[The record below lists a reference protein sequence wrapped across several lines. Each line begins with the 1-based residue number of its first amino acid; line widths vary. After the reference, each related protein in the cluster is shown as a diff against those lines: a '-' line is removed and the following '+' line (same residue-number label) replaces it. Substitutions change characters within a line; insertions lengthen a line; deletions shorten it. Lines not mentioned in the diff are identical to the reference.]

1 MQNDTKLK
9 RFVEHRGVNCL
20 KLENKGL
27 GFQVTVLMLFIA
39 LAAGVVGTIG
49 IYGMYQM
56 NDTSNMVY
64 EQDVIPLNQL
74 SELRFDAQ
82 GYRTDVAFAVSA
94 RTPEE
99 RQKFLADI
107 IQKNKDVEEH
117 MANYEGISKSNQDSD
132 SWKQFKA
139 AWNDYVESSKVTIQ
153 AIAEGRIEE
162 ARAHMYDV
170 DESKHMSAGDIIQKL
185 VNSKMDEVNMH
196 STVTSNEIFKKATRI
211 SVILVVIDVL
221 VSFVIGWF
229 LSRAL
234 GKMMRNFVHNANEIA
249 SGDIGQRKKAPWKA
263 WNREGAELLK
273 AFGDM
278 GISLRATITKV
289 VDMASQLAQTA
300 QEMRLGAEQS
310 AHAAE
315 QVASSAT
322 EIATDA
328 EMQVQEMTQNHER
341 ISLMIDELNQTE
353 QDAEKVSLASSR
365 SAELSR
371 NGNIALGQVVKQMDE
386 IESQVHSLSQVI
398 GDVDEKSEEIA
409 KTVQIIDSIAQ
420 QTNLLALN
428 AAIEAA
434 RAGENGRGFAVVAE
448 EVRKLA
454 EQVQTSLVDISQ
466 RVQEMQRASR
476 SAHQGMKTSVDS
488 VNQGSAYLKEISNQ
502 FTVILGSVEESAG
515 LAQDIETT
523 VQKVQQDGEQIKIG
537 MQNVVNQAES
547 TSAGTQTTAA
557 AAEEQNASVEELFAS
572 AESLNDLAKDL
583 KQLMDYFKL

>member
-1 MQNDTKLK
+1 
-9 RFVEHRGVNCL
+9 L

-64 EQDVIPLNQL
+64 EQDVVPLNQL
-74 SELRFDAQ
+74 SEMRFDAQ
-82 GYRTDVAFAVSA
+82 VYRSDVALAVSA

-99 RQKFLADI
+99 RQIFLADI
-107 IQKNKDVEEH
+107 NEKSKDIEEH
-117 MANYEGISKSNQDSD
+117 MGQYEAISKSAQESD
-132 SWKQFKA
+132 SWRQFKA
-139 AWNDYVESSKVTIQ
+139 AWNDYVAASKVTIQ
-153 AIAEGRIEE
+153 AAEEGRMDD
-162 ARAHMYDV
+162 AKTNMYEV
-170 DESKHMSAGDIIQKL
+170 AGTKHKLAGDILQKI
-185 VNSKMDEVNMH
+185 VDSKMDEVNMH
-196 STVTSNEIFKKATRI
+196 STVTSNEIFTKATRI

-234 GKMMRNFVHNANEIA
+234 GNMMRNFVLNANEIA

-289 VDMASQLAQTA
+289 VDMASQLARTA

>member
-1 MQNDTKLK
+1 
-9 RFVEHRGVNCL
+9 L

-322 EIATDA
+322 EIANDA
-328 EMQVQEMTQNHER
+328 EMQVQEMTQNHDR

-353 QDAEKVSLASSR
+353 QDAEKVNLASSR

>member
-1 MQNDTKLK
+1 
-9 RFVEHRGVNCL
+9 L

-322 EIATDA
+322 EIANDA
-328 EMQVQEMTQNHER
+328 EMQVQEMTQNHDR

-583 KQLMDYFKL
+583 KQLMDYFRL

>member
-1 MQNDTKLK
+1 M
-9 RFVEHRGVNCL
+9 NCL

-322 EIATDA
+322 EIANDA
-328 EMQVQEMTQNHER
+328 EMQVQEMTQNHDR

-353 QDAEKVSLASSR
+353 QDAEKVNLASSR

>member
-1 MQNDTKLK
+1 M
-9 RFVEHRGVNCL
+9 

-64 EQDVIPLNQL
+64 EQDVVPLNQL
-74 SELRFDAQ
+74 SEMRFDAQ
-82 GYRTDVAFAVSA
+82 VYRSDVALAVSA

-99 RQKFLADI
+99 RQIFLADI
-107 IQKNKDVEEH
+107 NEKSKDIEEH
-117 MANYEGISKSNQDSD
+117 MGQYEAISKSAQESD
-132 SWKQFKA
+132 SWRQFKA
-139 AWNDYVESSKVTIQ
+139 AWNDYVAASKVTIQ
-153 AIAEGRIEE
+153 AAEEGRMDD
-162 ARAHMYDV
+162 AKTNMYEV
-170 DESKHMSAGDIIQKL
+170 AGTKHKLAGDILQKI
-185 VNSKMDEVNMH
+185 VDSKMDEVNMH
-196 STVTSNEIFKKATRI
+196 STVTSNEIFTKATRI

-234 GKMMRNFVHNANEIA
+234 GNMMRNFVLNANEIA

-289 VDMASQLAQTA
+289 VDMASQLARTA

>member
-1 MQNDTKLK
+1 
-9 RFVEHRGVNCL
+9 L

-64 EQDVIPLNQL
+64 EQDVVPLNQL
-74 SELRFDAQ
+74 SEMRFDAQ
-82 GYRTDVAFAVSA
+82 VYRSDVALAVSA

-99 RQKFLADI
+99 RQIFLADI
-107 IQKNKDVEEH
+107 NEKSKDIEEH
-117 MANYEGISKSNQDSD
+117 MGQYEAISKSAQESD
-132 SWKQFKA
+132 SWRQFKA
-139 AWNDYVESSKVTIQ
+139 AWNDYVAASKVTIQ
-153 AIAEGRIEE
+153 AAEEGRMDD
-162 ARAHMYDV
+162 AKTNMYEV
-170 DESKHMSAGDIIQKL
+170 AGTKHKLAGDILQKI
-185 VNSKMDEVNMH
+185 VDSKMDEVNMH
-196 STVTSNEIFKKATRI
+196 STVTSNEIFTKATRI

-234 GKMMRNFVHNANEIA
+234 GNMMRNFVLNANEIA

-289 VDMASQLAQTA
+289 VDMASQLARTA

-583 KQLMDYFKL
+583 KQLMDYFRL